1 MKQLLKKPIVIFSLS
16 IIAIYSLVTLLVAL
30 GLLAGNWSEEITTS
44 YQKPSWDIL
53 FGSDI
58 FGQSVFRKVIYSIK
72 TAMLVGFISS
82 TIALFLGVSLGF
94 LAGYFG
100 GYLDQCI
107 VWLYTTF
114 SSIPSIILL
123 ISIAMI
129 LGKGE
134 TTMYISVG
142 LTSWVGL
149 CRLVR
154 GEVLKHKNRE
164 YVLAMKTFGASH
176 LRKMRHIFPNIA
188 HIIIINASLQ
198 FQTAIKSEVILS
210 YIGLGAA
217 GVPSW
222 GTMIDDAKRELSQ
235 GIWWQLCF
243 ASIAMFFIILAFNLL
258 SDSLRDFF
266 DPKLKGLDLHAEN
279 K

>member
-1 MKQLLKKPIVIFSLS
+1 MKRLFKQPIVIFSLS
-16 IIAIYSLVTLLVAL
+16 IIALYTIITLLVAL

-53 FGSDI
+53 FGADI
-58 FGQSVFRKVIYSIK
+58 FGQSVLRKVIYSIK
-72 TAMLVGFISS
+72 TAMLVGFTSS
-82 TIALFLGVSLGF
+82 LIALFIGITLGF

-100 GYLDQCI
+100 GYLDQFI

-134 TTMYISVG
+134 ATMYISVG

-188 HIIIINASLQ
+188 HLIIINASLQ

-222 GTMIDDAKRELSQ
+222 GTMIDDAKREISQ
-235 GIWWQLCF
+235 GVWWQLCF
-243 ASIAMFFIILAFNLL
+243 ASLAMFFIILAFNLL

-266 DPKLKGLDLHAEN
+266 DPKLKGLDLNVEN